1 MRKILSTIIVSVS
14 VFALASCEK
23 NFDPKIYGSFVQSV
37 YPSTAEDYNSLVV
50 SCYGTF
56 SSYWNT
62 TMGGRTINCWF
73 GPACGVMKV
82 FDMPTDINAPWKTGG
97 TSSWLYWGQADFT
110 EATTYA
116 RSYSD
121 AYCSHFQTVSNVTRM
136 TKIMQ
141 TVQNAPSD
149 VLKDEKKEDLLG
161 EMYLMRGFSMY
172 LMLHKYGPLP
182 YVTDPDLVKDVDE
195 LNDYQRPTLDE
206 AVELITSDLENAVKY
221 VPDYEEVTEKGRYN
235 KDFARFLLMHHCLN
249 EGYHMDGYYARAIE
263 MYKELKESAA
273 GYDLFRT
280 GSNPFQ
286 QQFASANKFNCETI
300 MSISVNPSST
310 GANFGNYNATC
321 LYMYPND
328 AKLDDLTSNPEFC
341 YANTWAQYYNISPYF
356 YSTFEPGDLRAKCII
371 TSYVT
376 KTGSKVTSGNIGSS
390 WDGFINNKFKPEVK
404 KNYQPMDVPIAR
416 WADVLLM
423 YAEAETRLNNT
434 VTDDALAA
442 VNDVRGRAGLGN
454 LPSSKT
460 STTEAFLNAIL
471 DERGH
476 ELFYE
481 GQRKIDL
488 IRFNCFAQ
496 KNFLAKGLVP
506 KSQYV
511 PIPNYAVQQAAE
523 AGVEISQYWQRDEYV
538 QDLALAK

>member
-1 MRKILSTIIVSVS
+1 MRKYLSIIAIAAAAISTTN
-14 VFALASCEK
+14 CEG
-23 NFDPKIYGSFVQSV
+23 NFDPKIYGSFIQSV

-82 FDMPTDINAPWKTGG
+82 FDMPTDINAPWMTGG

-110 EATTYA
+110 EATTYS
-116 RSYSD
+116 RGYSD

-141 TVQNAPSD
+141 TIQNAPSN
-149 VLKDEKKEDLLG
+149 VLKDERKEELLG

-182 YVTDPDLVKDVDE
+182 YVTDPDKVKDTDA
-195 LNDYQRPTLDE
+195 LNDYRRPTLKE
-206 AVELITSDLENAVKY
+206 AAEQIASDLENAVLY
-221 VPDYEEVTEKGRYN
+221 APAWEEVTEKGRYS
-235 KDFARFLLMHHCLN
+235 KDFARFLLMHHYLN
-249 EGYHMDGYYARAIE
+249 EGYYMDGYYAKAIAA
-263 MYKELKESAA
+263 YDELKASAA
-273 GYDLFRT
+273 GYALFKT

-286 QQFASANKFNCETI
+286 EQFAAANKFNCETI

-310 GANFGNYNATC
+310 GADFGNYNATC
-321 LYMYPND
+321 LYMYPNN
-328 AKLDDLTSNPEFC
+328 AKLDDEASNPEFH
-341 YANTWAQYYNISPYF
+341 YANTWSQYYNISPYF
-356 YSTFEPGDLRAKCII
+356 YGTFESGDLRAKCII

-376 KTGSKVTSGNIGSS
+376 KTGAKVGPDNIGST
-390 WDGFINNKFKPEVK
+390 WDGYINNKFKPEVK
-404 KNYQPMDVPIAR
+404 KNYQPMDIPMAR

-423 YAEAETRLNNT
+423 YAEADARLHNS
-434 VTDDALAA
+434 VSPEAVAA
-442 VNDVRGRAGLGN
+442 VNEVRARAGLSG
-454 LPSSKT
+454 LSSAKT
-460 STTEAFLNAIL
+460 ASVSAFLDAIL

-496 KNFLAKGLVP
+496 KNFIAKGIVP

-523 AGVEISQYWQRDEYV
+523 AGVEIAQYWQRDEYA

>member
-1 MRKILSTIIVSVS
+1 MIAIAAAAVLT
-14 VFALASCEK
+14 ANCEG
-23 NFDPKIYGSFVQSV
+23 NFDPKIYGSFIQSV

-82 FDMPTDINAPWKTGG
+82 FDMPTDINAPWNTKG
-97 TSSWLYWGQADFT
+97 TDSWLYWGQADFT
-110 EATTYA
+110 EAMTYS
-116 RSYSD
+116 RGYSD
-121 AYCSHFQTVSNVTRM
+121 KYCSHFQTVSNVTRM

-141 TVQNAPSD
+141 TIRDASSD
-149 VLKDEKKEDLLG
+149 VLNDERKEDLLG
-161 EMYLMRGFSMY
+161 EMYLLRGFSMY

-182 YVTDPDLVKDVDE
+182 YVTDPEKVKDTDE
-195 LNDYQRPTLDE
+195 LNDYRRPSLKE
-206 AVELITSDLENAVKY
+206 AAELITSDLENAVRY
-221 VPDYEEVTEKGRYN
+221 VPAYEEVTEKGRYN
-235 KDFARFLLMHHCLN
+235 KDFARFLLMHHYLN
-249 EGYHMDGYYARAIE
+249 EGYYMDGYYAKAIE
-263 MYKELKESAA
+263 MYKELKTSAA
-273 GYDLFRT
+273 GYGLYVN

-286 QQFASANKFNCETI
+286 EQFASANKFNCETI
-300 MSISVNPSST
+300 MSISVNPAST
-310 GANFGNYNATC
+310 GADFGNYNATC

-328 AKLDDLTSNPEFC
+328 AKLDDEAANPEFC
-341 YANTWAQYYNISPYF
+341 KANTWSQYYNISPYF
-356 YSTFEPGDLRAKCII
+356 YNTFESGDLRAKCII

-376 KTGSKVTSGNIGSS
+376 KTGANVGPSNIGST
-390 WDGFINNKFKPEVK
+390 WDGYINNKFKPEQK
-404 KNYQPMDVPIAR
+404 KNYQPMDIPMAR

-423 YAEAETRLNNT
+423 YAEADARLNGS
-434 VTDDALAA
+434 VSKEALSA
-442 VNDVRGRAGLGN
+442 VNKVRARAGLGG
-454 LPSSKT
+454 LSSAKT
-460 STTEAFLNAIL
+460 ASVHAFLDAIL

-496 KNFLAKGLVP
+496 KNFLAKGIVP

-523 AGVEISQYWQRDEYV
+523 AGVEIAQYWQRDEYD
-538 QDLALAK
+538 QDLARAK

>member
-1 MRKILSTIIVSVS
+1 MIAIAAAAVLT
-14 VFALASCEK
+14 ANCEG
-23 NFDPKIYGSFVQSV
+23 NFDPKIYGSFIQSV

-82 FDMPTDINAPWKTGG
+82 FDMPTDINAPWNTKG
-97 TSSWLYWGQADFT
+97 TDSWLYWGQADFT
-110 EATTYA
+110 EAMTYS
-116 RSYSD
+116 RGYSD
-121 AYCSHFQTVSNVTRM
+121 KYCSHFQTVSNVTRM

-141 TVQNAPSD
+141 TIRDASSD
-149 VLKDEKKEDLLG
+149 VLNDERKEDRLG
-161 EMYLMRGFSMY
+161 EMYLLRGCSMY

-182 YVTDPDLVKDVDE
+182 YVTDPEKVKDTDE
-195 LNDYQRPTLDE
+195 LNDYRRPSLKE
-206 AVELITSDLENAVKY
+206 AAELITSDLENAVRY
-221 VPDYEEVTEKGRYN
+221 VPAYEEVTEKGRYN
-235 KDFARFLLMHHCLN
+235 KDFARFLLMHHYLN
-249 EGYHMDGYYARAIE
+249 EGYYMDGYYAKAIE
-263 MYKELKESAA
+263 MYKELKTSAA
-273 GYDLFRT
+273 GYGLYVN

-286 QQFASANKFNCETI
+286 EQFASANKFNCETI
-300 MSISVNPSST
+300 MSISVNPAST
-310 GANFGNYNATC
+310 GADFGNYNATC

-328 AKLDDLTSNPEFC
+328 AKLDDEAANPEFC
-341 YANTWAQYYNISPYF
+341 KANTWSQYYNISPYF
-356 YSTFEPGDLRAKCII
+356 YNTFESGDLRAKCII

-376 KTGSKVTSGNIGSS
+376 KTGANVGPSNIGST
-390 WDGFINNKFKPEVK
+390 WDGYINNKFKPEQK
-404 KNYQPMDVPIAR
+404 KNYQPMDIPMAR

-423 YAEAETRLNNT
+423 YAEADARLNGS
-434 VTDDALAA
+434 VSKEALSA
-442 VNDVRGRAGLGN
+442 VNKVRARAGLGG
-454 LPSSKT
+454 LSSAKT
-460 STTEAFLNAIL
+460 ASVHAFLDAIL

-496 KNFLAKGLVP
+496 KNFLAKGIVP

-523 AGVEISQYWQRDEYV
+523 AGVEIAQYWQRDEYD
-538 QDLALAK
+538 QDLARAK